1 MRNCKI
7 CIFII
12 LICMLCGGT
21 QKPESDGN
29 VASKDDNKLSV
40 EKQNTEQN
48 AIELPKKEEKIDIHT
63 IIAKAESGDAEAMYV
78 LSGLYMQ
85 GDGVEQSD
93 DAAYEWTLK
102 AALAGNI
109 DAQFEVAAST
119 INGEA
124 GVDGIDMA
132 RVQAWLSAA
141 AEKYHKDAPRG
152 DIKALQRL
160 AWMYET
166 GRGVAKDEQRAEQLQ
181 IEATRQM
188 YELGMEVD
196 KEELYNLGVA
206 YYQGDVI
213 AKNDIKAAE
222 IFKITAALGL
232 AQAQYSLALFYTS
245 GTVVEQ
251 NDKIGFGWLMSAA
264 KQGHDKA
271 QFEVGQR
278 YYYGYVVE
286 KDLKAAF
293 EWFEKSANNGNVK
306 SQLLLGMMY
315 GKGEVSGEPDY
326 EKAAFWLEMA
336 KDDNEF
342 PIGKAFLGKMYI
354 SGNGVT
360 QDREKGIK
368 LLKEAAELG
377 EETAIQA
384 LRSLGLAEGLTG
396 GK

>member
-1 MRNCKI
+1 MQVSEKGAVDR
-7 CIFII
+7 
-12 LICMLCGGT
+12 
-21 QKPESDGN
+21 
-29 VASKDDNKLSV
+29 VKLDTV
-40 EKQNTEQN
+40 D
-48 AIELPKKEEKIDIHT
+48 IEALR
-63 IIAKAESGDAEAMYV
+63 AKAESGDAEAMYV
-78 LSGLYMQ
+78 LSGMYMQ
-85 GDGVEQSD
+85 GAGVVQNDEI
-93 DAAYEWTLK
+93 AYEWTLK
-102 AALAGNI
+102 AALAGQI
-109 DAQFEVAAST
+109 DAQFEVAASSL
-119 INGEA
+119 NGEA
-124 GVDGIDMA
+124 GVDGIDSA
-132 RVQAWLSAA
+132 KIQAWLSAA

-166 GRGVAKDEQRAEQLQ
+166 GSGVAKDLQRSEQLN

-188 YELGMEVD
+188 YELGMDVD
-196 KEELYNLGVA
+196 REDLYNLGVA

-251 NDKIGFGWLMSAA
+251 NDAIGFAWLMSAA

-271 QFEVGQR
+271 QFEVAQR
-278 YYYGYVVE
+278 YYYGYVVD

-315 GKGEVSGEPDY
+315 GKGEVAGEPDY

-336 KDDNEF
+336 KDDEEF

-354 SGNGVT
+354 SGKGVS
-360 QDREKGIK
+360 QDKEKGIK
-368 LLKEAAELG
+368 LLKEAAALG
-377 EETAIQA
+377 EESAIQA
-384 LRSLGLAEGLTG
+384 LRGLGLAEGLTN